1 MLYLVIVLY
10 TSLKGLGQLRNHS
23 FLISFW
29 RGGGGGN
36 PSVPPF
42 PSHWLYK
49 PPYLLLTDILTV
61 AQVAVSRIKLF
72 HSTGAGVTRM
82 QLAKVVIASV
92 LILAVHA
99 ERLPEGK
106 KCCII
111 MFTDCVRL
119 HIVAAC

>member
-1 MLYLVIVLY
+1 
-10 TSLKGLGQLRNHS
+10 
-23 FLISFW
+23 
-29 RGGGGGN
+29 
-36 PSVPPF
+36 
-42 PSHWLYK
+42 
-49 PPYLLLTDILTV
+49 
-61 AQVAVSRIKLF
+61 
-72 HSTGAGVTRM
+72 M

-119 HIVAAC
+119 HIVAAMLNLATVNLLIVVCSQVL